1 MTDTFSFQ
9 WEGSD
14 NPNDPSG
21 VAHFIVVDQSV
32 SFVMNNFS
40 QAGRLRSLVEKACDL
55 SKQQAIDRA
64 ISGISDLLKMHRYD

>member
-21 VAHFIVVDQSV
+21 VALFIVGDQSV

-64 ISGISDLLKMHRYD
+64 ISCISNLLETHRYG